1 LCWFG
6 LQIDRQTAESADR
19 IGSITGRFAMLG
31 WLAART
37 RAENGDDDGFT
48 LIELLVVIIII
59 GILAAIAIPVFLQQ
73 RKKGY
78 DAAIKSDLVAAATA
92 EETYLTDFNV
102 YAGTTANLSTSE
114 SFKFSAAGDYSGTP
128 AITIA
133 ATSNH
138 GYCLT
143 AIAASGNTWFYDS
156 SKGGLQPLATTYT
169 CSVT

>member
-1 LCWFG
+1 MLAR
-6 LQIDRQTAESADR
+6 LRKAQEENES
-19 IGSITGRFAMLG
+19 
-31 WLAART
+31 
-37 RAENGDDDGFT
+37 GFT

-102 YAGTTANLSTSE
+102 YTNSTANLVTSE
-114 SFKFSAAGDYSGTP
+114 SFKFSAAGDYNNSSQT
-128 AITIA
+128 ITIVP
-133 ATSNH
+133 TSNH
-138 GYCLT
+138 GYCMT
-143 AIAASGNTWFYDS
+143 AVAASGNTWFYDS
-156 SKGGLQPLATTYT
+156 SNGGLQPLSATGTYT